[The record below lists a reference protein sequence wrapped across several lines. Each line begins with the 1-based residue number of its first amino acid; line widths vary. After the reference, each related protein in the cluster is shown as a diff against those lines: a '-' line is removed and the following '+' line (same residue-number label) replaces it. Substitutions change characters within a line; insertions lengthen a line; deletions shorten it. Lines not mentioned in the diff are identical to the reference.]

1 MATTAYYVL
10 GLDPGQA
17 ADPTALALI
26 ELDQVQQPTY
36 RLRGLHRF
44 PLNTPY
50 TELPLALEQR
60 LREPPLANHTSLAID
75 ATGVGAPVIDHF
87 REQLPQIPLYAI
99 TITAG
104 ASVTGG
110 HNDPHVPKRDLISIT
125 SVILEQRRLRVAE
138 NMRDTDALTDE
149 LLAYRRTTTDRGNDT
164 YAAAAGSHD
173 DLVLALSL
181 ALWTAEHKPLA
192 RPYRHYRG
200 LPQGRIPTFEEI
212 AMQGYKRLYN
222 W

>member
-1 MATTAYYVL
+1 MTTRPYYVL
-10 GLDPGQA
+10 GIDPGQA
-17 ADPTALALI
+17 ADPTALALV
-26 ELDQVQQPTY
+26 ERDHTAQPTY
-36 RLRGLHRF
+36 RLRAVHRF

-50 TELPLALEQR
+50 TELPAALEDR
-60 LREPPLANHTSLAID
+60 LKTPPLADHVALAID

-87 REQLPQIPLYAI
+87 RQQLPRIPLYAI

-104 ASVTGG
+104 ASITGG
-110 HNDPHVPKRDLISIT
+110 HKNPHVPKRDLISTT
-125 SVILEQRRLRVAE
+125 SVILEQRRLRIAE

-149 LLAYRRTTTDRGNDT
+149 LLDYRRTTTDRGNDT

-181 ALWTAEHKPLA
+181 ALWAAENKPL
-192 RPYRHYRG
+192 P
-200 LPQGRIPTFEEI
+200 RIPRRYKRVEARIPSYEEI
-212 AMQGYKRLYN
+212 ALARHRRLYN